1 MKGRGKGVLCK
12 NMQWDDSDAKI
23 RSNLFFC
30 LRAEGQR
37 KLQLK
42 RPNLDIQT
50 QARKNRMQIL
60 ENIFVISRIMA
71 FGMFIFICL
80 KQRNKGTLE
89 QLHLDLFELAFRA
102 DCGKENINGFGIC
115 SQPTCPTKRLQK
127 DLSAETRS
135 PPDAFEYAIRREKKI
150 DHSKA
155 LKTNSSEPKHINE
168 TRTNGLYSTT
178 RERW

>member
-30 LRAEGQR
+30 LGAEGQR

-50 QARKNRMQIL
+50 QTRKNRMQIL
-60 ENIFVISRIMA
+60 ENKFVISRIMA

-89 QLHLDLFELAFRA
+89 QLLLDLFELAFWA
-102 DCGKENINGFGIC
+102 DCGEREYKWVWDMFTAHMSNKKTAEGPVGRNKITTRRVRIC
-115 SQPTCPTKRLQK
+115 NQ
-127 DLSAETRS
+127 E
-135 PPDAFEYAIRREKKI
+135 REK
-150 DHSKA
+150 D
-155 LKTNSSEPKHINE
+155 
-168 TRTNGLYSTT
+168 
-178 RERW
+178 